1 MHIPTFAEDVYANKK
16 KNEKKLKWM
25 PLRRSRGGMDSVVR
39 GGGGGDGGGR
49 RSQIGHAAF
58 VSQVAC
64 GVRSHTL
71 VAKGLMLY

>member
-1 MHIPTFAEDVYANKK
+1 
-16 KNEKKLKWM
+16 
-25 PLRRSRGGMDSVVR
+25 MDSVVR

-64 GVRSHTL
+64 CVRPHTL
-71 VAKGLMLY
+71 VAKGLILY